1 MLSKRLAFAV
11 AAALVIAA
19 CGSDDVDEASEES
32 SGVTVPAE
40 EAAEAPAEEELSVG
54 VSSVPLADDFD
65 ENATFSW
72 AYTIAPTSLD
82 PQRGSSGF
90 DQNFLFP
97 VYDRLV
103 YSAPDGALEPM
114 LATDWSVA
122 EDAGAIDMTLREGV
136 TFHDGTPFNAEA
148 VKANL
153 DRAKTAEFS
162 VLKPDLESLRE
173 VQVIGPN
180 EVRLVIDGG
189 AAPLLASLADR
200 AGMMISPAAF
210 DAPDLGQNP
219 VGAGAYRVAEYRL
232 GDRVIYERFEDYWD
246 PEIQRTAKIE
256 FRIMSDDQT
265 RLNALQA
272 NEITMGLIRQNQV
285 PIVLDAGLNVLAGP
299 TPTFYSFAVNAAQE
313 PFDDERVRLALQ
325 HAMDRQEIADGLFDG
340 LCTAQIQPWPSVSF
354 AYDDELGSG
363 LDVWTHDPDKAKD
376 LLAEAG
382 FADGL
387 SFTTVVPN
395 ITGFI
400 SIAEVLQDQFADAG
414 ITMEIRVLEAAQVSE
429 EFNVAKTAAA
439 SVGSYSPSPDPDGV
453 MTRSLLPNAIGNP
466 GGLSS
471 ERVVEL
477 AAEARNAVDADDR
490 APIYHELMEE
500 LIDLVPHATPV
511 CMQTRTEGF
520 NDSVSGITVYASGA
534 RDYRGVAVSP

>member
-1 MLSKRLAFAV
+1 MTRRTLVFAV
-11 AAALVIAA
+11 VAALMVAA
-19 CGSDDVDEASEES
+19 CGSDDGDDDEVSEGS
-32 SGVTVPAE
+32 STTTPAE
-40 EAAEAPAEEELSVG
+40 EATEAEGLSIG
-54 VSSVPLADDFD
+54 VTSVPLAEDFD
-65 ENATFSW
+65 ENGTFSW

-82 PQRGSSGF
+82 PQRGNSGF

-103 YSAPDGALEPM
+103 YSAPDGSLEPM
-114 LATDWSVA
+114 LATDWSVS
-122 EDAGAIDMTLREGV
+122 EDGGAIDMTLREGV

-153 DRAKTAEFS
+153 DRGKTAEFS
-162 VLKPDLESLRE
+162 VLHSDLESLRE
-173 VQVIGPN
+173 VQVTGPN

-232 GDRVIYERFEDYWD
+232 GDRIIYERFEDYWD

-272 NEITMGLIRQNQV
+272 NEITMALIRQNQV
-285 PIVLDAGLNVLAGP
+285 SIVEGAGLNVLAGP
-299 TPTFYSFAVNAAQE
+299 TPTFYSFALNAAQE
-313 PFDDERVRLALQ
+313 PFDDARVRLALQ

-363 LDVWTHDPDKAKD
+363 LDVWPHDVEKAKE

-382 FADGL
+382 LSDGL
-387 SFTTVVPN
+387 GFTAVVPN

-400 SIAEVLQDQFADAG
+400 SIAEVLQDQFADAD
-414 ITMEIRVLEAAQVSE
+414 ITMEIRVVEAAQVSE

-439 SVGSYSPSPDPDGV
+439 TVGSYSPSPDPDGV
-453 MTRSLLPNAIGNP
+453 MTRSLLPDAIGNP

-471 ERVVEL
+471 DRIVEL
-477 AAEARNAVDADDR
+477 AEEARNAVDVDDR
-490 APIYHELMEE
+490 APIYHELMSE
-500 LIDLVPHATPV
+500 LIDFVPHATPV

-520 NDSVSGITVYASGA
+520 NDSVSGITIYASGA
-534 RDYRGVAVSP
+534 RDFRGVAVGP

>member
-1 MLSKRLAFAV
+1 MTRRTLVFAV
-11 AAALVIAA
+11 VAALMVAA
-19 CGSDDVDEASEES
+19 CGSDDGDDDEVSEGS
-32 SGVTVPAE
+32 STTTPAE
-40 EAAEAPAEEELSVG
+40 EATEAEGLSIG
-54 VSSVPLADDFD
+54 VTSVPLAEDFD
-65 ENATFSW
+65 ENGTFSW

-82 PQRGSSGF
+82 PQRGNSGF

-103 YSAPDGALEPM
+103 YSAPDGSLEPM
-114 LATDWSVA
+114 LATDWSVS
-122 EDAGAIDMTLREGV
+122 EDGGAIDMTLREGV

-153 DRAKTAEFS
+153 DRGKTAEFS
-162 VLKPDLESLRE
+162 VLHSDLESLRE
-173 VQVIGPN
+173 VQVTGPN

-232 GDRVIYERFEDYWD
+232 GDRIIYERFEDYWD

-272 NEITMGLIRQNQV
+272 NEITMALIRQNQV
-285 PIVLDAGLNVLAGP
+285 SIVEGAGLNVLAGP
-299 TPTFYSFAVNAAQE
+299 TPTFYSFALNAAQE
-313 PFDDERVRLALQ
+313 PFDDARVRLALQ

-363 LDVWTHDPDKAKD
+363 LDVWPHDVEKAKE

-382 FADGL
+382 LSDGL
-387 SFTTVVPN
+387 GFTAVVPN

-400 SIAEVLQDQFADAG
+400 SIAEVLQDQFADAD
-414 ITMEIRVLEAAQVSE
+414 ITMEIRVVEAAQVSE

-439 SVGSYSPSPDPDGV
+439 TVGSYSPSPDPDGV
-453 MTRSLLPNAIGNP
+453 MTRSLLPDAIGNP

-471 ERVVEL
+471 DRIVEL
-477 AAEARNAVDADDR
+477 AEEARNAVDVDDR
-490 APIYHELMEE
+490 APIYHELMSE
-500 LIDLVPHATPV
+500 LIDFVPHATPV

-520 NDSVSGITVYASGA
+520 NDSVSGITIYASGA
-534 RDYRGVAVSP
+534 RDFRGVAVGR

>member
-1 MLSKRLAFAV
+1 MV
-11 AAALVIAA
+11 AA
-19 CGSDDVDEASEES
+19 CGSDDGDDDEVSEGS
-32 SGVTVPAE
+32 STTTPAE
-40 EAAEAPAEEELSVG
+40 EATEAEGLSIG
-54 VSSVPLADDFD
+54 VTSVPLAEDFD
-65 ENATFSW
+65 ENGTFSW

-82 PQRGSSGF
+82 PQRGNSGF

-103 YSAPDGALEPM
+103 YSAPDGSLEPM
-114 LATDWSVA
+114 LATDWSVS
-122 EDAGAIDMTLREGV
+122 EDGGAIDMTLREGV

-153 DRAKTAEFS
+153 DRGKTAEFS
-162 VLKPDLESLRE
+162 VLHSDLESLRE
-173 VQVIGPN
+173 VQVTGPN

-232 GDRVIYERFEDYWD
+232 GDRIIYERFEDYWD

-272 NEITMGLIRQNQV
+272 NEITMALIRQNQV
-285 PIVLDAGLNVLAGP
+285 SIVEGAGLNVLAGP
-299 TPTFYSFAVNAAQE
+299 TPTFYSFALNAAQE
-313 PFDDERVRLALQ
+313 PFDDARVRLALQ

-363 LDVWTHDPDKAKD
+363 LDVWPHDVEKAKE

-382 FADGL
+382 LSDGL
-387 SFTTVVPN
+387 GFTAVVPN

-400 SIAEVLQDQFADAG
+400 SIAEVLQDQFADAD
-414 ITMEIRVLEAAQVSE
+414 ITMEIRVVEAAQVSE

-439 SVGSYSPSPDPDGV
+439 TVGSYSPSPDPDGV
-453 MTRSLLPNAIGNP
+453 MTRSLLPDAIGNP

-471 ERVVEL
+471 DRIVEL
-477 AAEARNAVDADDR
+477 AEEARNAVDVDDR
-490 APIYHELMEE
+490 APIYHELMSE
-500 LIDLVPHATPV
+500 LIDFVPHATPV

-520 NDSVSGITVYASGA
+520 NDSVSGITIYASGA
-534 RDYRGVAVSP
+534 RDFRGVAVGR